1 MVFKK
6 NMRERERASCLQYYS
21 KHTRS
26 LQKFGK
32 KITETSN
39 GLQALEKEISKC
51 FLTRAEAFNEG
62 GFVMEEDLSKLNLQS
77 ELKLDNKRKQT
88 YDIRKSFERN
98 PSEK

>member
-6 NMRERERASCLQYYS
+6 NMRERASCLQCYS

-39 GLQALEKEISKC
+39 ELQALEKEISKC
-51 FLTRAEAFNEG
+51 FLTRTEAFNEG
-62 GFVMEEDLSKLNLQS
+62 GFVKEEDLPKL
-77 ELKLDNKRKQT
+77 
-88 YDIRKSFERN
+88 RKSA
-98 PSEK
+98 